1 MRGGFGH
8 RITAEREDYKLSR
21 LNREILGLA
30 WKYIRPNLGRLTL
43 AFVAMLVVTGTTLA
57 VPYLT
62 KIAVDDYIT
71 PGALEA
77 TSNLNGLNRN
87 NSHLTGLN
95 LIFLVLLATQG
106 LFWPASYW
114 QAFLSEQVGQEIVY
128 ALRRDLF
135 RKLLEFDLAFYHRQK
150 TGIITS
156 RVTHDVD
163 TVAEV
168 LSSGIL
174 DFGSDLLTVGGIFFV
189 MARFNL
195 KLALFAFLTAPLI
208 LVVLWLF
215 GEKLRDTYREVRR
228 KAAELNAEVEESV
241 AGMRVIQALSQ
252 EEAGAGKFAGVNWRN
267 FKARLRAISVFALLF
282 PVLNFLGTLS
292 RALV

>member
-114 QAFLSEQVGQEIVY
+114 QAFLSEQVG
-128 ALRRDLF
+128 RRSSMRSADPSANCSG
-135 RKLLEFDLAFYHRQK
+135 DLAFYHRQK
-150 TGIITS
+150 PDYHLPG
-156 RVTHDVD
+156 H
-163 TVAEV
+163 
-168 LSSGIL
+168 
-174 DFGSDLLTVGGIFFV
+174 
-189 MARFNL
+189 
-195 KLALFAFLTAPLI
+195 P
-208 LVVLWLF
+208 
-215 GEKLRDTYREVRR
+215 
-228 KAAELNAEVEESV
+228 
-241 AGMRVIQALSQ
+241 
-252 EEAGAGKFAGVNWRN
+252 
-267 FKARLRAISVFALLF
+267 
-282 PVLNFLGTLS
+282 
-292 RALV
+292 